1 MRAGNQSPV
10 ATDLQ
15 DVEPQ
20 PRRRRS
26 PLVRRFA
33 LTGAATLGLLAA
45 STGVAAAHVSVSAP
59 DAAPGGYTVLTF
71 RVPTESA
78 TASTVGLTV
87 SLPTD
92 TPLASVSVEPVPG
105 WTIAAPEKALPTP
118 ITTDDGQV
126 TSAVTEVTWT
136 AAAGG
141 GLKPG
146 QFGQFLL
153 SVGPLPDV
161 DQLVFPAVQTYSDGS
176 TVEWIEQAAA
186 GSTAEPEHPA
196 PTLAL
201 SADAATD
208 GQGASAGATVAA
220 SNDAASD
227 DDSGS
232 ALGVTGV
239 VLGGA
244 GLLLGAAA
252 LFVAL
257 RRPSR
262 RPAGTPTA

>member
-1 MRAGNQSPV
+1 M
-10 ATDLQ
+10 
-15 DVEPQ
+15 EPQ
-20 PRRRRS
+20 TRRS
-26 PLVRRFA
+26 PLIRRLA
-33 LTGAATLGLLAA
+33 LTGAATLGLLAV
-45 STGVAAAHVSVSAP
+45 STGVAAAHVTVSSP

-92 TPLASVSVEPVPG
+92 TPLASVSVQPIPG
-105 WTIAAPEKALPTP
+105 WTIAAPEKALPKP
-118 ITTDDGQV
+118 ITTDDGSV

-136 AAAGG
+136 AAAGA

-146 QFGQFLL
+146 EFGQFLL
-153 SVGPLPDV
+153 SVGPLPDAPT
-161 DQLVFPAVQTYSDGS
+161 LVFPTVQTYSDGS

-208 GQGASAGATVAA
+208 DHHASTDDATVAA
-220 SNDAASD
+220 SNDAAAGD

-232 ALGVTGV
+232 ALGATGV
-239 VLGGA
+239 ALGGA

-252 LFVAL
+252 LVVAL